1 MTIYD
6 EYFGYCKSWKKIYG
20 EKTYVL
26 MEVGS
31 FFEIYGLIDD
41 NGIYTMNDMNAL
53 EKMTSL
59 NVSVKDKVMHNG
71 KKVVCSGFQPPQF
84 NKYTRFVS
92 ENEYTLVIY
101 KQVKNSNPII
111 REFSEI
117 ITPGSVFDEEGTTL
131 SNVTLCLWIEYVR
144 PCKYMKESVVLGVST
159 IDIFTGVT
167 TMHENTQEPYKHEP
181 NTYDEIERIVSIYTP
196 KEAIIISNLDKNTTS
211 EIVSFVGLDNCKNYI
226 INYTEENHLLSKY
239 IENADKQTYQ
249 KASLNKYYPDLSDEY
264 IVTDVIR
271 NYSISLQ
278 SFVVLLDY
286 MYEHNCDF
294 TSKLKFPNFNY
305 ETDKLVLANHS
316 LKQLNILDDNRHKG
330 KLKSVSSFLNNC
342 KTNMGI
348 RKFLYDLHNPINNI
362 EELNEKYN
370 MTDIVIKSGEW
381 EYYRNNLTN
390 IIDLERFQRE
400 LVMKK
405 HSPKMFVKLH
415 ANLLTIMEIANKSMV
430 NYETIYEYT
439 SRNRD
444 PISNGTRII
453 EKLEEIFNIEI
464 ASTISDVSIEYL
476 TNIPV
481 QRLHFINKG
490 ISHDIDSALDRYH
503 DCLIIQN
510 AIQQY
515 LSDLIAKTET
525 KGKNTDYVKYST
537 QAKSDPYFYATARRC
552 KILTNNINEE
562 LMSPE
567 DEIAKIEFISNSGEA
582 KDYILDIEKITI
594 SNKNTSKTEKIITS
608 PQIRQIMS
616 NIQSSLD
623 NIIRSITTF
632 YDDLLEDMISYS
644 ESLDVVSSY
653 VENIDVLQNK
663 AYIANKYNY
672 CRPVINSESEKSFCD
687 FTEIRHPLI
696 EHIQTNELYVTNDLC
711 IGKEG
716 DDFDGM
722 LLYGTNAVGKT
733 SLIRSIGIAVIMAQA
748 GLYVPCESFTYF
760 PYDYIFT
767 RILGNDNLFKG
778 LSTFAVEMCELRTI
792 LKMATK
798 NSIILGDELCSGTES
813 PSALSIFTTGLECLS
828 EKECTFLFATHFH
841 EIIDYQEI
849 VNLTKLKMM
858 HMEVIYDE
866 ENDCLVYNRKL
877 QSGPGD
883 SMYGLEVCKSLGL
896 EDEFI
901 KRATNIRLKY
911 NPDSAG
917 VLSQNTSRY
926 NSKKI
931 RTICEIC
938 NKKQGV
944 DTHHLEF
951 QGKADKKNGYIK
963 DFNKNH
969 PANLASV
976 CDDCHKIIH
985 TENVEMRK
993 TKTTKGTRL
1002 TRVN

>member
-6 EYFGYCKSWKKIYG
+6 EYFGYCKSWKQIYG

-41 NGIYTMNDMNAL
+41 NGIYTVNDMNAL

-59 NVSVKDKVMHNG
+59 TVSVKDKVIHNG
-71 KKVVCSGFQPPQF
+71 KKVVCSGFQLPQF

-101 KQVKNSNPII
+101 KQVKSGKSIT

-117 ITPGSVFDEEGTTL
+117 ITPGSVFDEEGTKL
-131 SNVTLCLWIEYVR
+131 SNVSLCLWIEYAK
-144 PCKYMKESVVLGVST
+144 PCKYMKETIVMGVST

-167 TMHENTQEPYKHEP
+167 TMHENTQESFKHEP
-181 NTYDEIERIVSIYTP
+181 NTYDEIEKIVSIYTP
-196 KEAIIISNLDKNTTS
+196 KEAIIISNLDTNTTT

-249 KASLNKYYPDLSDEY
+249 KESLNKYYPDLSDEY

-362 EELNEKYN
+362 DVLNEKYN
-370 MTDIVIKSGEW
+370 MTDMVIQSGEW
-381 EYYRNNLTN
+381 EYYRNKLTN

-405 HSPKMFVKLH
+405 ISPKMFAKLH
-415 ANLLTIMEIANKSMV
+415 ANLSTIMEIANHSRI

-439 SRNRD
+439 TRNRD
-444 PISNGTRII
+444 PITNGTHII
-453 EKLEEIFNIEI
+453 EKLEEIFNIET
-464 ASTISDVSIEYL
+464 ASTISDVSIDYL
-476 TNIPV
+476 TNISI
-481 QRLHFINKG
+481 QRLHFINPG

-503 DCLIIQN
+503 NCLIIQN
-510 AIQQY
+510 AIQDY
-515 LSDLIAKTET
+515 LNSLIAKTET

-537 QAKSDPYFYATARRC
+537 QAKTDPYFYATIRRC
-552 KILTNNINEE
+552 NILIKNIEH
-562 LMSPE
+562 LSL
-567 DEIAKIEFISNSGEA
+567 DEKVAKIEFISNSGEA
-582 KDYILDIEKITI
+582 KDYLLHLEQITMN
-594 SNKNTSKTEKIITS
+594 NKNSSKTEKIITS

-616 NIQSSLD
+616 NIQTSLD
-623 NIIRSITTF
+623 NIISSITTF
-632 YDDLLEDMISYS
+632 YNDLLEDMISYS
-644 ESLDVVSSY
+644 DSIDAVSSY

-672 CRPVINSESEKSFCD
+672 CRPFINSESEKSFCD

-716 DDFDGM
+716 DDFDG
-722 LLYGTNAVGKT
+722 LLVYGTNAVGKT
-733 SLIRSIGIAVIMAQA
+733 SLIRSVGIAIIMAQA
-748 GLYVPCESFTYF
+748 GLYVPCETFTYF

-813 PSALSIFTTGLECLS
+813 NSALSIFTTGLEFLS

-841 EIIDYQEI
+841 EVVNYDEI
-849 VNLTKLKMM
+849 NNLPKLKMM
-858 HMEVIYDE
+858 HMEVIYDA

-877 QSGPGD
+877 QPGPGD

-901 KRATNIRLKY
+901 KRATNIRIKY
-911 NPDSAG
+911 NQESEG

-938 NKKQGV
+938 KKKRGV

-951 QGKADKKNGYIK
+951 KGKANNKTGYIK
-963 DFNKNH
+963 SFNKNH
-969 PANLASV
+969 TANLASV
-976 CDDCHKIIH
+976 CDDCHKKIH
-985 TENVEMRK
+985 EDDIEMRK

-1002 TRVN
+1002 TRIN

>member
-1 MTIYD
+1 
-6 EYFGYCKSWKKIYG
+6 
-20 EKTYVL
+20 
-26 MEVGS
+26 
-31 FFEIYGLIDD
+31 
-41 NGIYTMNDMNAL
+41 
-53 EKMTSL
+53 
-59 NVSVKDKVMHNG
+59 
-71 KKVVCSGFQPPQF
+71 
-84 NKYTRFVS
+84 
-92 ENEYTLVIY
+92 
-101 KQVKNSNPII
+101 
-111 REFSEI
+111 
-117 ITPGSVFDEEGTTL
+117 
-131 SNVTLCLWIEYVR
+131 
-144 PCKYMKESVVLGVST
+144 
-159 IDIFTGVT
+159 
-167 TMHENTQEPYKHEP
+167 MHENTQESFKHEP
-181 NTYDEIERIVSIYTP
+181 NTYDEIEKIVSIYTP
-196 KEAIIISNLDKNTTS
+196 KEAIIISNLDKNTTT

-249 KASLNKYYPDLSDEY
+249 KESLNKYYPDLSDEY

-362 EELNEKYN
+362 DVLNEKYN
-370 MTDIVIKSGEW
+370 ITDMVIQSGEW
-381 EYYRNNLTN
+381 EYYRNKLTN

-405 HSPKMFVKLH
+405 NSPKMFAKLH
-415 ANLLTIMEIANKSMV
+415 ANLLTIMEIANHSRI

-439 SRNRD
+439 TRNRD
-444 PISNGTRII
+444 PISNGTHII
-453 EKLEEIFNIEI
+453 EKLEEIFNIET
-464 ASTISDVSIEYL
+464 ASTISDVSIDYL
-476 TNIPV
+476 TNISI
-481 QRLHFINKG
+481 QRLHFINPG

-503 DCLIIQN
+503 NCLIIQN
-510 AIQQY
+510 AIQDY
-515 LSDLIAKTET
+515 LNSLIAKSET

-537 QAKSDPYFYATARRC
+537 QAKTDPYFYATIRRC
-552 KILTNNINEE
+552 NILIKNIEQ
-562 LMSPE
+562 LSL
-567 DEIAKIEFISNSGEA
+567 DDKVAKIEYISNSGEA
-582 KDYILDIEKITI
+582 KDYLLHLEEITI
-594 SNKNTSKTEKIITS
+594 NNKNSSKTEKIITS

-616 NIQSSLD
+616 NIQTSLD
-623 NIIRSITTF
+623 NIISSITTF

-644 ESLDVVSSY
+644 DSLDVVSSY

-663 AYIANKYNY
+663 AYIATKYNY
-672 CRPVINSESEKSFCD
+672 CRPFINTESEKSFCD

-716 DDFDGM
+716 DDFDG
-722 LLYGTNAVGKT
+722 LLVYGTNAVGKT
-733 SLIRSIGIAVIMAQA
+733 SLIRSVGIAIIMAQA
-748 GLYVPCESFTYF
+748 GLYVPCETFTYF

-813 PSALSIFTTGLECLS
+813 NSALSIFTTGLEFLS

-841 EIIDYQEI
+841 EVVNYDEI
-849 VNLTKLKMM
+849 NNLPKLKMM
-858 HMEVIYDE
+858 HMEVIYDA

-877 QSGPGD
+877 QPGPGD

-901 KRATNIRLKY
+901 KRATNIRIKY
-911 NPDSAG
+911 NQESEG

-938 NKKQGV
+938 KKKRGV
-944 DTHHLEF
+944 DTHHLEYK
-951 QGKADKKNGYIK
+951 GKANNKTGYINS
-963 DFNKNH
+963 FNKNH
-969 PANLASV
+969 TANLVSV
-976 CDDCHKIIH
+976 CDVCHKKIH
-985 TENVEMRK
+985 EEDIEMRK

-1002 TRVN
+1002 TRINKKK

>member
-1 MTIYD
+1 
-6 EYFGYCKSWKKIYG
+6 
-20 EKTYVL
+20 
-26 MEVGS
+26 
-31 FFEIYGLIDD
+31 
-41 NGIYTMNDMNAL
+41 
-53 EKMTSL
+53 
-59 NVSVKDKVMHNG
+59 
-71 KKVVCSGFQPPQF
+71 
-84 NKYTRFVS
+84 
-92 ENEYTLVIY
+92 
-101 KQVKNSNPII
+101 
-111 REFSEI
+111 
-117 ITPGSVFDEEGTTL
+117 
-131 SNVTLCLWIEYVR
+131 
-144 PCKYMKESVVLGVST
+144 
-159 IDIFTGVT
+159 
-167 TMHENTQEPYKHEP
+167 
-181 NTYDEIERIVSIYTP
+181 
-196 KEAIIISNLDKNTTS
+196 
-211 EIVSFVGLDNCKNYI
+211 
-226 INYTEENHLLSKY
+226 
-239 IENADKQTYQ
+239 
-249 KASLNKYYPDLSDEY
+249 
-264 IVTDVIR
+264 
-271 NYSISLQ
+271 
-278 SFVVLLDY
+278 
-286 MYEHNCDF
+286 
-294 TSKLKFPNFNY
+294 
-305 ETDKLVLANHS
+305 
-316 LKQLNILDDNRHKG
+316 
-330 KLKSVSSFLNNC
+330 
-342 KTNMGI
+342 
-348 RKFLYDLHNPINNI
+348 
-362 EELNEKYN
+362 
-370 MTDIVIKSGEW
+370 
-381 EYYRNNLTN
+381 
-390 IIDLERFQRE
+390 
-400 LVMKK
+400 
-405 HSPKMFVKLH
+405 
-415 ANLLTIMEIANKSMV
+415 
-430 NYETIYEYT
+430 
-439 SRNRD
+439 
-444 PISNGTRII
+444 
-453 EKLEEIFNIEI
+453 
-464 ASTISDVSIEYL
+464 
-476 TNIPV
+476 
-481 QRLHFINKG
+481 
-490 ISHDIDSALDRYH
+490 
-503 DCLIIQN
+503 
-510 AIQQY
+510 
-515 LSDLIAKTET
+515 
-525 KGKNTDYVKYST
+525 
-537 QAKSDPYFYATARRC
+537 
-552 KILTNNINEE
+552 
-562 LMSPE
+562 
-567 DEIAKIEFISNSGEA
+567 
-582 KDYILDIEKITI
+582 
-594 SNKNTSKTEKIITS
+594 
-608 PQIRQIMS
+608 MS

-672 CRPVINSESEKSFCD
+672 CRPVINSECEKSFCD

-748 GLYVPCESFTYF
+748 GLYVPCKSFTYF

-813 PSALSIFTTGLECLS
+813 PSALSIFTTGLEYLS
-828 EKECTFLFATHFH
+828 EKRCTFLFATHFH
-841 EIIDYQEI
+841 EIMDYQEI

-938 NKKQGV
+938 LKKHGV

-963 DFNKNH
+963 DFHKNH
-969 PANLASV
+969 LANLASV
-976 CDDCHKIIH
+976 CDDCHKNIH
-985 TENVEMRK
+985 EDNIEMRK

-1002 TRVN
+1002 TRVNK